1 MSTRHITWGIQ
12 QRIVQAIR
20 ARLRGEH
27 AVGVVPRR
35 TRTNSAQDPDFDVYR
50 PNWQTHDDLGAG
62 EPDDGGGGAG
72 QFLALQPLRPGRLG
86 VLGRGQTP
94 NDAPDHDPI
103 PTCGVG
109 GTRHGRTENWEM
121 QIMDLANVRTSTGDS
136 LSMLGLPYVCI
147 FWRLKADPAAE
158 AESNH
163 DMGPFVDNVIVS
175 WDDNQRNMTCQAPG
189 FFKVL
194 TDSTT
199 EDLQRAHIGDVA
211 FARFGF
217 TTCNGGI
224 PRYPE
229 FAVTAWLNDT
239 LKVFDST
246 FNGLPS
252 ASSITLVTQPWMIVS
267 ADSHSLKIYVD
278 SANVIAENPE
288 NDNVCQGGFSV
299 MPPNPPPQFTWL
311 TATTDTVEVP
321 YGIDN
326 YMLHWEAYDSAEGA
340 HIGLYFD
347 TDSLGCTGTG
357 IVGAGNR
364 PERDGPDSLN
374 WNIRTLPV
382 GVTYHVLARVWDLDT
397 TLCRYTSFP
406 IVKLASLGAINDDH
420 ALGLVPT
427 RFFLEQNYPNPFNP
441 QTELRYG
448 VAKAG
453 HVTLRVYNTLGREVA
468 TLVDGERSPG
478 SYRMAFD
485 GRGLATGVYIY
496 TLSTP
501 EGTFS
506 RKMMLMK

>member
-1 MSTRHITWGIQ
+1 MRLLRRILRGGTPIRWMLTVAIVAGTLMTLLPGKPARACWRNDLTECFDRSVLQWPWVTRTTPTTQRWGTMTNVNPITWGIQ
-12 QRIVQAIR
+12 QRIYEPSAPGCVANPQSAWCM
-20 ARLRGEH
+20 AY
-27 AVGVVPRR
+27 PRELG
-35 TRTNSAQDPDFDVYR
+35 ADPDFDVYGAS
-50 PNWQTHDDLGAG
+50 WQTTMFWGPLNLTTAVAAQVSFWLYSRCGLSDLVYWGA
-62 EPDDGGGGAG
+62 
-72 QFLALQPLRPGRLG
+72 
-86 VLGRGQTP
+86 VSTP
-94 NDAPDHDPI
+94 NAAAPTVI
-103 PTCGVG
+103 NNTNMRRA

-121 QIMDLANVRTSTGDS
+121 QIADLANVRTSTGDS
-136 LSMLGLPYVCI
+136 LSMLGLQYVWI
-147 FWRLKADPAAE
+147 FWRLQADPGQNP
-158 AESNH
+158 ESNH

-194 TDSTT
+194 TESTT

-397 TLCRYTSFP
+397 TLCRYTS
-406 IVKLASLGAINDDH
+406 S
-420 ALGLVPT
+420 
-427 RFFLEQNYPNPFNP
+427 
-441 QTELRYG
+441 
-448 VAKAG
+448 
-453 HVTLRVYNTLGREVA
+453 
-468 TLVDGERSPG
+468 RS
-478 SYRMAFD
+478 
-485 GRGLATGVYIY
+485 
-496 TLSTP
+496 
-501 EGTFS
+501 
-506 RKMMLMK
+506 